1 MGKKILK
8 VVFAGLQNSG
18 KSSIILALQRKYSKI
33 GGLKPTI
40 GVDRVGL
47 DVLGLDI
54 KIWDL
59 GGQEEY
65 RQKYIEQQDEY
76 FSETDL
82 LFYIIDIL
90 DSRKY
95 YESLAYFLKIV
106 EVFKTQGIIPKIVI
120 FIHKIDPD
128 IQNDGIILENIEKVR
143 VLFTQEDLEIT
154 FFNTTIYNEWSIIQG
169 FSFGLVSL
177 SRKEKALE
185 TQLKEFAEQTDSVWI
200 SLLDKNRVV
209 IGSYKEDELF
219 KILGERMM
227 PIIDIYTDISNLARY
242 KLTNLIAQLSDVNFF
257 VQRIQVNEEPYHLM
271 ILSRSSSIGTL
282 IETSLPEFVKNL
294 EGTLEEFLQPLVKD

>member
-1 MGKKILK
+1 MLK
-8 VVFAGLQNSG
+8 VLFAGLQNSG

-54 KIWDL
+54 RVWDL

-65 RQKYIEQQDEY
+65 RQKYFEQQDEY

>member
-8 VVFAGLQNSG
+8 VLFAGLQNSG
-18 KSSIILALQRKYSKI
+18 KSSIILTLQRKYSKI

-47 DVLGLDI
+47 DVLGLDL

-76 FSETDL
+76 FNETDL

-95 YESLAYFLKIV
+95 YESLAYFLKMV
-106 EVFKTQGIIPKIVI
+106 EVFKTQGIIPKIVV

-143 VLFTQEDLEIT
+143 VLFMQEDLEMT

-219 KILGERMM
+219 KTLGERMM

-242 KLTNLIAQLSDVNFF
+242 NLTNLIAQLSDVNFF